1 VVAVS
6 LHCAVAANQLIAR
19 FTVDLDGLCR
29 VLGTHHSHIFGRDHF
44 GGSGP
49 NLILADFMAL
59 EFLPLAM
66 HREARLANELAA
78 VSTKALCFFLPAL
91 LTLHLAWVSHLLQGV
106 PHLKKVLDVESR
118 GQAGHALSWELG
130 HLAAVGASCAESV
143 GPSHHQPLETGL
155 AEDMKAGQD
164 SGPGVLLQTHRARQL
179 VSQLFQGSD
188 STCLLFSH
196 WDQLCSVG
204 ECSSVYIDNHCS
216 GSKDTILYSLQVL
229 PLGLGYDCVFITEGK
244 CGHGLPYLVINDF
257 GNLPGLIP

>member
-1 VVAVS
+1 MVAVS

-29 VLGTHHSHIFGRDHF
+29 VLGTHHSHLFGRDHL
-44 GGSGP
+44 GGSGL
-49 NLILADFMAL
+49 NLIQAGDFVAL
-59 EFLPLAM
+59 EFLPFAM
-66 HREARLANELAA
+66 HREAELANELAA
-78 VSTKALCFFLPAL
+78 VSTKALCFSLPAL
-91 LTLHLAWVSHLLQGV
+91 LTLHLARVSHLLQGV

-130 HLAAVGASCAESV
+130 HLATVGALCAQSV

-188 STCLLFSH
+188 GTCLLFSH
-196 WDQLCSVG
+196 
-204 ECSSVYIDNHCS
+204 
-216 GSKDTILYSLQVL
+216 
-229 PLGLGYDCVFITEGK
+229 
-244 CGHGLPYLVINDF
+244 
-257 GNLPGLIP
+257 